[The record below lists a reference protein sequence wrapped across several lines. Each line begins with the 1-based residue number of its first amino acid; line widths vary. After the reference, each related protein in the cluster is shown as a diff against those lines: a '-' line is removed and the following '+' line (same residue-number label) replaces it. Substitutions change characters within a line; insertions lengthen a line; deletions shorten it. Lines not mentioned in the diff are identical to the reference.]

1 MEFETP
7 VNGSFSKEQLLP
19 PSGTEMLDHLRAL
32 SEEVRYRIGEVKRAV
47 ERLDEAQCH
56 LVAVLQQT
64 QGPQEPP
71 F

>member
-1 MEFETP
+1 MEFETNE
-7 VNGSFSKEQLLP
+7 NGCPAFSKNQL
-19 PSGTEMLDHLRAL
+19 MFKHLRAL
-32 SEEVRYRIGEVKRAV
+32 SEEVRYRIGEVRRAL
-47 ERLDEAQCH
+47 ERLDEAERH